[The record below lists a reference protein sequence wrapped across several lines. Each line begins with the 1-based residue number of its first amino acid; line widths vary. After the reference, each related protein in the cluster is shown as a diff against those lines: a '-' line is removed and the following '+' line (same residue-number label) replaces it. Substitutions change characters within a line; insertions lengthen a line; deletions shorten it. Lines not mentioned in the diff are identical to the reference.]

1 MWLHLILYAATVV
14 LLLFRRKRR
23 MALPGEP
30 DRETVRLFVLLVLVC
45 NTLGLVLTM
54 KNGKVLEIPE
64 GGKIEKET
72 GRSGEQTFLVTVD
85 GKKKKVSFWIPG
97 KEQKDPEDQEE
108 SENRQDEA
116 LLPDNADEEVQSIR
130 EVVQE
135 YNLKADDPEYF
146 YLPDEADGKRLV
158 WNRPGDSSGSF
169 IAAIGIVAGFAVI
182 ILKTRERQNKEIRRQ
197 ELFLRDYP
205 ELVMKFTLLL
215 QAGMTP
221 RGAFYRIS
229 ERAGSQRNDPR
240 HPLAGEIV
248 TLCHELDTGVSESEA
263 YRRFGERCAQVRYKT
278 FSTLLIQN
286 LQKGSRQMIEML
298 ERESEEAFDERK
310 RKARMMGETALTK
323 LLGPMIMMLG
333 VVLVLILVPAFL
345 RFL

>member
-1 MWLHLILYAATVV
+1 MWLHMILYAAIVI
-14 LLLFRRKRR
+14 LLLFRKKRR
-23 MALPGEP
+23 TALPGEP
-30 DRETVRLFVLLVLVC
+30 DGETIRLFVLLVLVC
-45 NTLGLVLTM
+45 NTLGLVLTL
-54 KNGKVLEIPE
+54 KNGQVLEIPE

-85 GKKKKVSFWIPG
+85 GKRKKVSVWIPG
-97 KEQKDPEDQEE
+97 KEQKNPEED
-108 SENRQDEA
+108 ENGQGEA
-116 LLPDNADEEVQSIR
+116 LLPDAADEDVQSIR
-130 EVVQE
+130 ELVQE
-135 YNLKADDPEYF
+135 YNLKTDDPEYF
-146 YLPDEADGKRLV
+146 YLPEEADGKRLI
-158 WNRPGDSSGSF
+158 WNRPGDSSGSLM
-169 IAAIGIVAGFAVI
+169 AAIGIVAGFAVI

-229 ERAGSQRNDPR
+229 ERAGSQRNDPH
-240 HPLAGEIV
+240 HPLAGEIL

-333 VVLVLILVPAFL
+333 IVLVLILVPAFL